1 MPSAAQAPLAIQ
13 LQDDIV
19 HSRQPISEVLRKAKI
34 LATLLGNS
42 EFRSWIDA
50 ETRGYRNTG
59 DRPDYRTFRPLHL
72 GTFVDPLRR
81 VTRNVP
87 IVVPLLP
94 KDLQGFAA
102 VMTLPQS
109 VKEIEAILAQSEN
122 FSVPWPAEAVTLACI
137 HFEEKNGSTL
147 LEAWRPLTKPQLED
161 VLDQVRN
168 RLLDFLLE
176 LQQIDP
182 NVMTSEAAI
191 RAISS
196 DAVQNVFNTTI
207 LGNKNTVAA
216 GTHFTQTASPGIQV
230 LNTESLCD
238 HLRGIGLP
246 SSALT
251 ALKEGLARDGTRPRG
266 QLGDAVKSW
275 IGKTTVKALE
285 GTWEVALD
293 TAATLLKNALFRY
306 YGWS

>member
-1 MPSAAQAPLAIQ
+1 MPTTTRVPLAIQ
-13 LQDDIV
+13 LQNDIDD
-19 HSRQPISEVLRKAKI
+19 SDRPISDVLRKAKI
-34 LATLLGNS
+34 LATILGNP

-50 ETRGYRNTG
+50 ETRGYRGTG

-72 GTFVDPLRR
+72 GTFVDSLGR
-81 VTRNVP
+81 VTKNTQ

-94 KDLQGFAA
+94 EYLQKFAA

-147 LEAWRPLTKPQLED
+147 LEAWRPLTKPQLEGI
-161 VLDQVRN
+161 LDQVRN

-191 RAISS
+191 RAMSS

-207 LGNKNTVAA
+207 LGNENTVAA
-216 GTHFTQTASPGIQV
+216 GTHFTQAVSPAIQV
-230 LNTESLCD
+230 LDTESLCD
-238 HLRGIGLP
+238 HLRDIGL
-246 SSALT
+246 SSSSLT
-251 ALKEGLARDGTRPRG
+251 ALKEGLAKDGTRPRG
-266 QLGDAVKSW
+266 QLGDSVKSW
-275 IGKTTVKALE
+275 VGKMTVKALD
-285 GTWEVALD
+285 GTWDVTLD
-293 TAATLLKNALFRY
+293 AAATLLKNALFRY